1 MNRQRVFALLGVAF
15 ALFALYR
22 ATRRLESAAEEVERR
37 GWTMDVVMS
46 ALVAVAAVILA
57 AKKSS
62 DATSKVSEAF
72 ESERSG

>member
-1 MNRQRVFALLGVAF
+1 MNRQRVFAFLGVAF

-62 DATSKVSEAF
+62 DATSKFSEAF